1 MPWDPGAKG
10 RTVHQQVGCC
20 FWGEVNQSKH
30 VKTIKMRLK
39 RTQGCIHEKYGKV
52 RSSIDCQT
60 INHCNFKICE
70 NTCNLVHSANEMN
83 LGHVLSPSCRLEGGS
98 GTGGEV
104 SCPWLQIPGLAE
116 CVAWHRDTCPESME
130 LCWWSQSYCTYL
142 IKKTVSLGTVQDFPV
157 NFIHIR
163 FRLAYPDRD
172 SFRAIGALDRTGD
185 GRLHFF
191 EFLGA
196 MIGAGRIQP
205 LSTKSCLKW
214 WFCIFLAHWYQTLS
228 RTLWNML
235 L

>member
-1 MPWDPGAKG
+1 M
-10 RTVHQQVGCC
+10 
-20 FWGEVNQSKH
+20 NQSKH

-39 RTQGCIHEKYGKV
+39 GTQGCIHEKYGKV

-60 INHCNFKICE
+60 INHCNYKICE
-70 NTCNLVHSANEMN
+70 STCNLVHSANEMN
-83 LGHVLSPSCRLEGGS
+83 LGHFLSPSCRLEGGS

-116 CVAWHRDTCPESME
+116 CVAWHRDTCPD
-130 LCWWSQSYCTYL
+130 LCNQWSCVDGHNP
-142 IKKTVSLGTVQDFPV
+142 TVHILSKNAVFLGTVQDFPV

-205 LSTKSCLKW
+205 LSTKSCLK
-214 WFCIFLAHWYQTLS
+214 
-228 RTLWNML
+228 
-235 L
+235 